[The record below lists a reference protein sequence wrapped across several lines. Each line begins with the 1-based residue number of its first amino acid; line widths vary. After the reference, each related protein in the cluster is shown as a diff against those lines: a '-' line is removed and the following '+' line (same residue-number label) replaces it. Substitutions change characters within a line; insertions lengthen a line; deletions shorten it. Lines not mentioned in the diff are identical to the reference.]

1 MVVVV
6 VVVVETAVVC
16 GSNSSP
22 CVQAV
27 FYSEDEGME
36 PEEPV
41 AYRGLHTPVR
51 SRLMLH
57 ALFFFLSPSPR
68 ASHTHTHTHTH
79 TVCSWVYAWGVQR
92 MVVVSA
98 LPKAATPRAP
108 TPGKQKRRRRWSAEE
123 EEQLRRGVSEMGAGC
138 WKEILQNFEFDV
150 RGCVSCGAAV
160 PQLPRFAC
168 AYGVC

>member
-1 MVVVV
+1 MVVV

-79 TVCSWVYAWGVQR
+79 CLFVGVCMGCTAYGRRVCAAKGGN
-92 MVVVSA
+92 SA
-98 LPKAATPRAP
+98 RPNP
-108 TPGKQKRRRRWSAEE
+108 WEAEE
-123 EEQLRRGVSEMGAGC
+123 TPPMECGGRGAIAKGC
-138 WKEILQNFEFDV
+138 
-150 RGCVSCGAAV
+150 
-160 PQLPRFAC
+160 
-168 AYGVC
+168 